1 MDFIALLKLLLS
13 LYLYGLLLRWLL
25 QVHRADFYNPL
36 SQTLVRATD
45 PVYQPVRRI
54 VPLVRGWDLPLLVV
68 ALALKL
74 LILYL
79 SGAMHMQVSAL
90 GLGLF
95 ALAQLA
101 AMVLNLYLVLL
112 IVAVVA
118 SWVQLAA
125 GAAPL
130 LMLVHSVTAPLLSRI
145 RAVLPN
151 TGMLDFSPMVALFGI
166 YFARTA
172 LDQLSAWAVRL

>member
-1 MDFIALLKLLLS
+1 MEFVALLKVLLN
-13 LYLYGLLLRWLL
+13 LYVYGLLLRWLL
-25 QVHRADFYNPL
+25 QVNRADFYNPL
-36 SQTLVRATD
+36 SQMLVRATN

-54 VPLVRGWDLPLLVV
+54 VPLVRGWDLPLLVA

-74 LILYL
+74 LVLYL
-79 SGAMHMQVSAL
+79 SGAMQMQVSAL

-130 LMLVHSVTAPLLSRI
+130 MMLVHSVTAPLLSRI
-145 RAVLPN
+145 RTVLPN

-166 YFARTA
+166 YFASTA
-172 LDQLSAWAVRL
+172 LNQFSAWVLRL

>member
-1 MDFIALLKLLLS
+1 
-13 LYLYGLLLRWLL
+13 
-25 QVHRADFYNPL
+25 
-36 SQTLVRATD
+36 
-45 PVYQPVRRI
+45 
-54 VPLVRGWDLPLLVV
+54 
-68 ALALKL
+68 
-74 LILYL
+74 
-79 SGAMHMQVSAL
+79 MQVSAL

-130 LMLVHSVTAPLLSRI
+130 MMLVHSVTAPLLSRI
-145 RAVLPN
+145 RTVLPN

-166 YFARTA
+166 YFASTA
-172 LDQLSAWAVRL
+172 LNQFSAWVLRL